1 MFHLG
6 KLDIQLMKNAT
17 RRPGDRFSENP
28 FIQEGKR
35 VGYLDPMR
43 ISEDEHTE
51 IMGPEIAKMSGGAR
65 QAETCS
71 GHLQRKQFLE
81 FKDI

>member
-1 MFHLG
+1 
-6 KLDIQLMKNAT
+6 
-17 RRPGDRFSENP
+17 
-28 FIQEGKR
+28 
-35 VGYLDPMR
+35 MR

-81 FKDI
+81 FKDRRVVVAPYMFKYVGPKLP